1 MIVCGI
7 SSVLHF
13 ISITY
18 SELYFVCGDW
28 TFPRIVLTVVIVVV
42 VIVVVVV
49 DIIVIMQGR

>member
-28 TFPRIVLTVVIVVV
+28 PFPRIVLIV

-49 DIIVIMQGR
+49 VVIIIVIVQGR